1 MISDHKISKL
11 LSKAPPASADHSL
24 EPPSLME
31 GYFYARR
38 GALKQNRRGLLRG
51 GFLNFAK
58 KQKSYETCLLTNLVM
73 SNMLT

>member
-11 LSKAPPASADHSL
+11 LSKAPPRIRGPLTRAAEL
-24 EPPSLME
+24 NGRL
-31 GYFYARR
+31 FYARR